1 MSECHRLSLEEAR
14 RIAIRAQQLDA
25 IRPTDLV
32 ALVHQLTLL
41 QIDPTAAIA
50 PSADLVAWSRLGS
63 SYQPVDL
70 QRALEQ
76 DRTLFERDAMVR
88 PMSDLGLYLAEME
101 TFPHYDKQRDWLR
114 ANDRFRRDVLDRL
127 AASGPLL
134 SRDIPDTSVV
144 PWPSSGWTN
153 DRNVTQMLEFLMMRG
168 EIAIAGRLG
177 RQRVWDLAERV
188 YPADMPVVP
197 SDEALRERNRRRL
210 RSLGIARQKGTAIP
224 IDSVVVGDAGEPA
237 TVEGVP
243 GTWRVDPEAL
253 GQPFEGRTALLSPF
267 DRLTYDR
274 ARAVQL
280 FDFEY
285 VLEMYKPKEKRRW
298 GFFALPILHHDRLVG
313 KLDATADRKSSTL
326 QVHAIHHDVPF
337 TGAISRAVD
346 QEIAA
351 LASWLGLESVER
363 PGNKGLT
370 SGLRR
375 VKYR

>member
-1 MSECHRLSLEEAR
+1 MAVHRLDLAEAR
-14 RIAIRAQQLDA
+14 RIAIRAQLLDA
-25 IRPTDLV
+25 PRPTDLLAV
-32 ALVHQLTLL
+32 VHQLTLL

-50 PSADLVAWSRLGS
+50 PSADMVAWSRLGS
-63 SYQPVDL
+63 AYQPAHL
-70 QRALEQ
+70 QQALEQ

-88 PMSDLGLYLAEME
+88 PMGDLGLYLAEME

-114 ANDRFRRDVLDRL
+114 ANDRFSRDDVDRQS
-127 AASGPLL
+127 ASGPLL
-134 SRDIPDTSVV
+134 SRDIPDTSRV

-168 EIAIAGRLG
+168 EVAIAGRIG
-177 RQRVWDLAERV
+177 RQRLWDVPERA
-188 YPADMPVVP
+188 YPPDTPVVP
-197 SDEALRERNRRRL
+197 ADEALCERNRRRL

-285 VLEMYKPKEKRRW
+285 VLEMYKPQAKRRW
-298 GFFALPILHHDRLVG
+298 GYFALPILHHDRLVG
-313 KLDATADRKSSTL
+313 KLDATADRKASKL
-326 QVHAIHHDVPF
+326 VVNAIHQEFPF
-337 TGAISRAVD
+337 TRAIARAVD
-346 QEIAA
+346 GEIAD

-363 PGNKGLT
+363 KD
-370 SGLRR
+370 R
-375 VKYR
+375 